1 MITVYL
7 VYYLLVYIL
16 YRDYLGDH
24 CTVYWV
30 YYLLVYIV
38 TIQGD
43 HCIFGILF
51 TSIYRDYLR

>member
-1 MITVYL
+1 MI
-7 VYYLLVYIL
+7 
-16 YRDYLGDH
+16 
-24 CTVYWV
+24 TVYWV
-30 YYLLVYIV
+30 YYLLVYNIV